1 MIYKFMRE
9 YLIYFISIFV
19 YFNVFCSEKKQCTVI
34 IKVYSKIEIEE
45 INKNGIELVEINFK
59 IEKKNYTSEEFI
71 NILDAK
77 FKKFINKE
85 DEGENN
91 EDILDEKENSFDEN
105 KKNIFKMLNNLS
117 SEKPIDIGKFIEKT
131 KIKTY
136 SQLLKE
142 YEILKYGESDFDVEE
157 KKNIDL
163 TDLSKFVI
171 TFSFKIN
178 DEYNYKFSDLK
189 IQDKFL
195 QEISSI
201 CEFQKEEINSKI
213 KEEIVVLNNFLNKKK
228 LFIPNGDIKDVVIFL
243 KLKILEI
250 LFVKNEYISIYS
262 ICRIDYDIYFPEHTC
277 AANNGF
283 ENFFSFNIEYLAPIK
298 TTIKLKINENDDK
311 IFKEFNFEFNI
322 NSYYNESIY
331 VKREDH
337 SFLRMVN
344 IIDEIIK
351 TNIIQNDNIKKNIIP
366 NLDCGHILILR
377 VNGDIIKNYDKYC
390 DYGTEIEDVLKN
402 RIITNPID
410 IEILCISDT
419 YVKDEAII
427 KDEIKV
433 KEKIKDE
440 IKEKEVGKESYP
452 RRRLKKRCPKVYK
465 FLLELDK
472 KTGKYELN
480 EKVNKNNKDENNEK
494 VEEDVIKKEVNKD
507 NTEENNEKVEED
519 VIKKEDEEDKNTE
532 IVEED
537 KKDTEDKNNNKND
550 NIMNVEEDKINKK
563 NLNDLNNII
572 ENTNNDQR
580 NINNDQ
586 RNINKDRRNINSDNK
601 SNNKGQKS
609 EKGINNGCCC
619 CGCCC

>member
-1 MIYKFMRE
+1 
-9 YLIYFISIFV
+9 
-19 YFNVFCSEKKQCTVI
+19 
-34 IKVYSKIEIEE
+34 
-45 INKNGIELVEINFK
+45 
-59 IEKKNYTSEEFI
+59 
-71 NILDAK
+71 
-77 FKKFINKE
+77 
-85 DEGENN
+85 
-91 EDILDEKENSFDEN
+91 
-105 KKNIFKMLNNLS
+105 MLNNLPS
-117 SEKPIDIGKFIEKT
+117 GKPIDIGKFIEKT

-195 QEISSI
+195 QEICSI
-201 CEFQKEEINSKI
+201 CKIQSNEIIGEI
-213 KEEIVVLNNFLNKKK
+213 KDEIKMLNNFLNRKK

-262 ICRIDYDIYFPEHTC
+262 ICRINYDIYFPEDTC

-298 TTIKLKINENDDK
+298 TTIKLKTNENDDK

-419 YVKDEAII
+419 YVKDEEII

-440 IKEKEVGKESYP
+440 IKEKEVGKESYR
-452 RRRLKKRCPKVYK
+452 RRRLKKRCPKAYK

-480 EKVNKNNKDENNEK
+480 EKVNK
-494 VEEDVIKKEVNKD
+494 D
-507 NTEENNEKVEED
+507 NT
-519 VIKKEDEEDKNTE
+519 DKNTE
-532 IVEED
+532 RVEED
-537 KKDTEDKNNNKND
+537 KKDKGDKNNNKND
-550 NIMNVEEDKINKK
+550 NTMNVEEDKINKK
-563 NLNDLNNII
+563 DLNDLNNIM
-572 ENTNNDQR
+572 ENTKNDR
-580 NINNDQ
+580 VNINNDQ
-586 RNINKDRRNINSDNK
+586 RNINSDNK

-619 CGCCC
+619 CGCC